1 MRRPGKPLSLLPLT
15 YKPWQV
21 AVVCLVLALST
32 LLTFQGVRH
41 NGFLT
46 YDDMDYVAQNRDVHQ
61 GVTIESIE
69 WAFTTFRV
77 SNWHPLTWISHMVDW
92 SLYGN
97 NPAGHHLTNLY
108 LHTANAILLFLLLFY
123 MTGFLGRSAMVAF
136 LFALHPAHVE
146 SVAWLAERK
155 DVLCAFFFL
164 SHVACLCMES
174 SQAFMEAVL
183 TGHLRLCLCTDVKA
197 NGCYP
202 SVYFAL
208 AGYLAVAQNF
218 FRAECPR

>member
-1 MRRPGKPLSLLPLT
+1 MAKKSRQRKSQVKRPPRSVGGKAVPFAPAI

-21 AVVCLVLALST
+21 AVVCVVLAVVT
-32 LLTFQGVRH
+32 LFVFQGVRH

-97 NPAGHHLTNLY
+97 NPAFSNGSVSLR
-108 LHTANAILLFLLLFY
+108 TAS
-123 MTGFLGRSAMVAF
+123 R
-136 LFALHPAHVE
+136 P
-146 SVAWLAERK
+146 
-155 DVLCAFFFL
+155 C
-164 SHVACLCMES
+164 
-174 SQAFMEAVL
+174 
-183 TGHLRLCLCTDVKA
+183 
-197 NGCYP
+197 
-202 SVYFAL
+202 
-208 AGYLAVAQNF
+208 
-218 FRAECPR
+218 